1 MSNDIIPLFSTPVL
15 KTSVDVSSVDTAL
28 LKSLEYVAYPDN
40 SGYSSKDLKILTR
53 EPFKELKRSV
63 DQYVNT
69 YCFELIK
76 LTGCRAKHIQSW
88 VNLHK
93 PGNYSPKHY
102 HSNSCFSGGV
112 YLDVPEGSG
121 QLVFCC
127 PHLQPTYATG
137 TVRPLTSEGNLFNA
151 DRWAIAVQKGD
162 LTIFPSHLMH
172 EVDVNKT
179 DKDRYMIAFNYFL
192 EGTIGDNTRQVK
204 INVR

>member
-28 LKSLEYVAYPDN
+28 LKSLEYVAYTDN
-40 SGYSSKDLKILTR
+40 SG
-53 EPFKELKRSV
+53 
-63 DQYVNT
+63 
-69 YCFELIK
+69 
-76 LTGCRAKHIQSW
+76 
-88 VNLHK
+88 
-93 PGNYSPKHY
+93 
-102 HSNSCFSGGV
+102 
-112 YLDVPEGSG
+112 
-121 QLVFCC
+121 C
-127 PHLQPTYATG
+127 PHLQATYATG

-151 DRWAIAVQKGD
+151 DRWGIAVQKGD

>member
-102 HSNSCFSGGV
+102 HSN
-112 YLDVPEGSG
+112 
-121 QLVFCC
+121 
-127 PHLQPTYATG
+127 
-137 TVRPLTSEGNLFNA
+137 
-151 DRWAIAVQKGD
+151 
-162 LTIFPSHLMH
+162 
-172 EVDVNKT
+172 
-179 DKDRYMIAFNYFL
+179 
-192 EGTIGDNTRQVK
+192 
-204 INVR
+204 